1 MALLEE
7 FKQWE
12 NGVWTHNGGEF
23 EHDPMYV
30 VPDPSDSS
38 KFDVSWKFISGLDES
53 TAITLS
59 YNNKMKILR
68 RIRDEKIAETDWWA
82 SADVTLTDERKAYRK
97 TLRDLP
103 STMTQNSDFDNFI
116 WPTKPS

>member
-7 FKQWE
+7 FKYWE
-12 NGVWTHNGGEF
+12 SGVWTHDSCEF
-23 EHDPMYV
+23 EHDPMLV

-38 KFDVSWKFISGLDES
+38 KFDVSWKFISKLDES
-53 TAITLS
+53 TATTLS

-103 STMTQNSDFDNFI
+103 STMTQNSDFDSFT